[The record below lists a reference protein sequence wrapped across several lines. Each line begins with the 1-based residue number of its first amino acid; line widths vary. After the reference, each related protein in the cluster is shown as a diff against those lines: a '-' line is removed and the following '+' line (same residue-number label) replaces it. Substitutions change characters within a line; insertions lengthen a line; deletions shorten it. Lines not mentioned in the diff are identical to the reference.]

1 MLVYC
6 DYIADSIQI
15 MLRREINDF
24 EDTTILETVEGVK
37 TDLHPTEGYFVST
50 KKTMKVTDKNG
61 RAYLVTVE
69 EL

>member
-37 TDLHPTEGYFVST
+37 MDLHPTEGYFVST

>member
-15 MLRREINDF
+15 MLRREISDF

-37 TDLHPTEGYFVST
+37 MDLHPTEGYLVST
-50 KKTMKVTDKNG
+50 KKTIKVTDKNG

>member
-37 TDLHPTEGYFVST
+37 MDLHPTEGYFVSA

>member
-15 MLRREINDF
+15 MLRREISDF
-24 EDTTILETVEGVK
+24 EDTTILETSEGVK
-37 TDLHPTEGYFVST
+37 MDLHPTEGYLVST
-50 KKTMKVTDKNG
+50 KKTIKVTDKNG